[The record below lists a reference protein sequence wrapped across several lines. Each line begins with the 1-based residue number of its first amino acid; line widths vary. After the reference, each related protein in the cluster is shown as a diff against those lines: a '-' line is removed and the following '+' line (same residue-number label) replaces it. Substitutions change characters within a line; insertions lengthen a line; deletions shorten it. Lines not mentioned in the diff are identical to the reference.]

1 MPIPKIKINGTWT
14 PIVTIPTTLSSFT
27 NDVGYIVSSEVD
39 NIFVQSSAP
48 SSANNGDLW
57 VDTTNSELKVKQSG
71 GWTSLGGGLTA
82 TSPLNLTSGVI
93 SLSSGYGDTQNPYGT
108 KAANYVLAG
117 PSSGSAS
124 APTFRALVADDIP
137 DLGSVASQ
145 TTANLT
151 VSDTE
156 PSTPSVGDV
165 WIDTSNSGIP
175 MANGVDF

>member
-82 TSPLNLTSGVI
+82 TSPINLTSGVI
-93 SLSSGYGDTQNPYGT
+93 SLSSGYGDTQNPYGS
-108 KAANYVLAG
+108 KSPNLVLASPDG
-117 PSSGSAS
+117 DNAGTPS
-124 APTFRALVADDIP
+124 FRALSVNDLP
-137 DLGSVASQ
+137 DLDYVASD
-145 TTANLT
+145 TTTNLT

-156 PSTPSVGDV
+156 PSNPSVGDV

-175 MANGVDF
+175 MANGVSF